1 MNKMG
6 LEEYKG
12 VFVFAQQVDNVLDGV
27 AFELLGKGKELA
39 KDLNTEVTAVLIG
52 SGVKELADQ
61 LAEYGADR
69 VIVVDDPQLK
79 DYRTEP
85 YAHALASVINEYKPE
100 IMLVGATAIG
110 RDLGP
115 RVSARIHTGLTADCT
130 QLDIGDFPL
139 NPVPGQEQKHNQL
152 LMTRPAFG
160 GNTIATIACPNF
172 RPQMATVRPGVMQR
186 APKVEGAKAVV
197 EEFNPGFTPDN
208 KYVEIMEVA
217 DADVDKALSYD
228 VLALG
233 CPAMGDEELEE
244 GEFEPFFSDLEGK
257 LSGKKVALF
266 GSYDWGDG
274 EWMRTW
280 CGRAKDA
287 GAELVD
293 DEGLIVNN
301 TPDDEGLAA
310 CRELGGKLA

>member
-1 MNKMG
+1 MSKVAVVYWSGTGNTEEMANKVAEG
-6 LEEYKG
+6 AKAAGAEVEVISADDFDG
-12 VFVFAQQVDNVLDGV
+12 TDISSNDGV
-27 AFELLGKGKELA
+27 AF
-39 KDLNTEVTAVLIG
+39 
-52 SGVKELADQ
+52 
-61 LAEYGADR
+61 
-69 VIVVDDPQLK
+69 
-79 DYRTEP
+79 
-85 YAHALASVINEYKPE
+85 
-100 IMLVGATAIG
+100 
-110 RDLGP
+110 
-115 RVSARIHTGLTADCT
+115 
-130 QLDIGDFPL
+130 
-139 NPVPGQEQKHNQL
+139 
-152 LMTRPAFG
+152 
-160 GNTIATIACPNF
+160 
-172 RPQMATVRPGVMQR
+172 
-186 APKVEGAKAVV
+186 
-197 EEFNPGFTPDN
+197 
-208 KYVEIMEVA
+208 
-217 DADVDKALSYD
+217 
-228 VLALG
+228 G